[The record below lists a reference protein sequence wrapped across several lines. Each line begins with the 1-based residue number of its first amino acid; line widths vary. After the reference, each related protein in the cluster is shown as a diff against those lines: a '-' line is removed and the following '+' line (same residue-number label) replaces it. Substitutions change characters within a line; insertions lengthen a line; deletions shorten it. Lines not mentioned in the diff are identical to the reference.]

1 MKKELSPPQ
10 TIAIVAV
17 FLLVVVTFGWWWM
30 NRTPGAPPD
39 SALGNMPASVPG
51 QQGGG
56 DPNAN
61 TTNPG
66 SGPSMAQP
74 NI

>member
-10 TIAIVAV
+10 TIAVVAV
-17 FLLVVVTFGWWWM
+17 FVVLVVTVGWWWI
-30 NRTPGAPPD
+30 NRTSAPPD
-39 SALGNMPASVPG
+39 SALGTMQSTVPG

-56 DPNAN
+56 DPNAS

-66 SGPSMAQP
+66 TGPQMAKP
-74 NI
+74 NT